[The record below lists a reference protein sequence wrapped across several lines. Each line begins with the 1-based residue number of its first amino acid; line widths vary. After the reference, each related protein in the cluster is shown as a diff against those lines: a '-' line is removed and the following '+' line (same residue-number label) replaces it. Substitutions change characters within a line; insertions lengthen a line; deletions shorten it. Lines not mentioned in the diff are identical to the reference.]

1 MAVDMKRISMY
12 NEINHH
18 ERSQVIVEFIEK
30 FGAKIE
36 SEVKPLTTET
46 ELTKRKRPISMFK
59 LG

>member
-1 MAVDMKRISMY
+1 MKRISMY
-12 NEINHH
+12 NEISHH

-30 FGAKIE
+30 FGQKIN